1 MAETGKWYKHTFE
14 VSDSVIRGFSGL
26 QIKSSSEV
34 AEKNAKKQKYVVRKN
49 GKPFE
54 VSMTVTLHAG
64 LGNDVRT
71 EAMAFLEEARTGAS
85 DYFYVGEEKL
95 LPYKLIL
102 ADATVK
108 DCEISPTGQWVKA
121 VVTLTMKQS
130 QKATDKKKKSGKNRR
145 RKASVR
151 SSSYKI
157 GGTNANRVNYILNQY
172 SNGNTYRSS
181 TAKITYSYRG
191 SGGGGKKI
199 SYIAHK

>member
-14 VSDSVIRGFSGL
+14 VSESVIRGFSGL
-26 QIKSSSEV
+26 QIKSSSETE
-34 AEKNAKKQKYVVRKN
+34 EKNAKKQKYVVRKN

-54 VSMTVTLHAG
+54 VSLTVTLHAG

-121 VVTLTMKQS
+121 VVSLTMKQA
-130 QKATDKKKKSGKNRR
+130 QKAADKKKKKSGGKR

-151 SSSYKI
+151 SKSYKSVS
-157 GGTNANRVNYILNQY
+157 GTKTVVNYTLNKY
-172 SNGNTYRSS
+172 ANGNTYRSS
-181 TAKITYSYRG
+181 TAKITYSYKT
-191 SGGGGKKI
+191 SGGASKKI